1 MDNLDKVFWAFIIL
15 IGIWAAVTPGNQLS
29 AIPEEYNRYR
39 LGTYIP
45 WPVVV
50 LILFVFAYT
59 LFVKKS

>member
-1 MDNLDKVFWAFIIL
+1 MDNVFWATIIL
-15 IGIWAAVTPGNQLS
+15 VGIWAAITPGRQWPS

-45 WPVVV
+45 WYVVV
-50 LILFVFAYT
+50 LFFLVLAYM